1 MSFSDFDY
9 FLTPYDSI
17 RLNQGY
23 YYAGGDSYT
32 KIETFGDNGEPYM
45 LSDEPD
51 KFVRKY
57 QHSFKAV
64 MPGSSFD
71 FDYSN
76 SRLLMEK
83 NYIKNDILQQHNLLD
98 ENGKIVRDK
107 MISVRMKLNI
117 TENKRNQLS
126 TDSTSQIGYYRYFA
140 GITLFGS
147 NPPNIFDYQV
157 DDQGNT
163 YNVEK
168 FSYSTVTTGGSYVIT
183 KPDNFPSYT
192 GMGKILSGYNLLL
205 SSDGRGVRGWTSY
218 VDSIN
223 PNYAYWGDA
232 YDASRHLSLYGY
244 GVNTNLIDIF
254 VSDDTL
260 RAIGG
265 QSSDNFKLYEC
276 NNLINEQ
283 EYSLQ
288 TWYNIRLDYIPITD
302 TSHKLISYAA
312 KDGDLTWTRTGE
324 VIHHESED
332 KYVNDGRIGFVV
344 GTFVGNLRGVAH
356 STDGLY
362 DPESNKTFNTIYRL
376 DTTTYVEN
384 FNIYVEDIP
393 TT

>member
-23 YYAGGDSYT
+23 YSYVNQSTYHEYT
-32 KIETFGDNGEPYM
+32 KIETFGDNGEPY
-45 LSDEPD
+45 LLDD
-51 KFVRKY
+51 IANKLVRKY
-57 QHSFKAV
+57 QHSFKSNTS
-64 MPGSSFD
+64 GFSSIFN
-71 FDYSN
+71 YAN
-76 SRLLMEK
+76 GKLLMEK
-83 NYIKNDILQQHNLLD
+83 NYLKNDILQQHNLLD
-98 ENGKIVRDK
+98 GDGKIVRDK
-107 MISVRMKLNI
+107 MISVRMKLKI
-117 TENKRNQLS
+117 TENKRTQLS
-126 TDSTSQIGYYRYFA
+126 TDSNLQQGYYRYFA

-168 FSYSTVTTGGSYVIT
+168 FSYSTSTTGGVYVIT
-183 KPDNFPSYT
+183 KPNNFPSYT

-205 SSDGRGVRGWTSY
+205 SSDGRGVRGWG
-218 VDSIN
+218 
-223 PNYAYWGDA
+223 NYSSWANA

-244 GVNTNLIDIF
+244 GVNTNLIDFHGDAVLKI
-254 VSDDTL
+254 
-260 RAIGG
+260 IGG
-265 QSSDNFKLYEC
+265 QNSDNYKLYEC
-276 NNLINEQ
+276 NNLPNEQ

-312 KDGDLTWTRTGE
+312 KEGDLIWTKTGE
-324 VIHHESED
+324 TTHHESED
-332 KYVNDGRIGFVV
+332 KYVNDGRIGFVI
-344 GTFVGNLRGVAH
+344 GTFANTMSGVAH

-362 DPESNKTFNTIYRL
+362 DPESNRTFSTMYRL

-384 FNIYVEDIP
+384 FNIYVEDI